1 MSLDDINLVKSSES
15 AKPDARLSANSIK
28 LREET
33 FNNTKKVYHSS
44 LANNLVERIDDLKK
58 ELSEIEIKE
67 NDIAAAE
74 EQAMDKSAAIAK
86 LEGILSVVSG
96 EEVPEQFIA
105 NRAIKLKEEWLENA
119 RANCKGAVISQE
131 NNVEE
136 EKTEL
141 AVEPTT
147 ESISSEDDN
156 PYVAKA
162 DVKDFYDTAFKEIES
177 PKTEVEET
185 PKFEPISREEI
196 EKEINKKL
204 QELSTP
210 VEESVPVEVPISEVI
225 PNYEVVSTPSSGY
238 TDEVYK
244 PMTDDEIAAAREK
257 LELDQFQQIY
267 ADGVSNEPS
276 KTDENIR
283 EEIVVT
289 PEREENIETKED
301 EIEDFAIVGEEKE
314 AEAVE
319 EPAEARNIVTS
330 AEDKAKYENSEYSE
344 YSVEDLLKVVNDRK
358 KAHAEKEEARN
369 QAIKEKEEIER
380 KRLEMEAEYAEK
392 EEAIKKAIIE
402 QIDTIDNSNT
412 TLDNDIQNVKA
423 ETEDTKK
430 DTESIE
436 EKMAKLNEIAMMFS
450 DDTEE
455 KEEDKQ
461 KAR

>member
-74 EQAMDKSAAIAK
+74 EQVMDKSAAIAK

-96 EEVPEQFIA
+96 EEVPEHFIA

-267 ADGVSNEPS
+267 ADGVSNEP
-276 KTDENIR
+276 
-283 EEIVVT
+283 
-289 PEREENIETKED
+289 
-301 EIEDFAIVGEEKE
+301 
-314 AEAVE
+314 
-319 EPAEARNIVTS
+319 
-330 AEDKAKYENSEYSE
+330 
-344 YSVEDLLKVVNDRK
+344 
-358 KAHAEKEEARN
+358 
-369 QAIKEKEEIER
+369 
-380 KRLEMEAEYAEK
+380 
-392 EEAIKKAIIE
+392 
-402 QIDTIDNSNT
+402 
-412 TLDNDIQNVKA
+412 
-423 ETEDTKK
+423 
-430 DTESIE
+430 
-436 EKMAKLNEIAMMFS
+436 
-450 DDTEE
+450 
-455 KEEDKQ
+455 
-461 KAR
+461 